1 MAIDLYQEVTL
12 TQDLPEYQLR
22 AGDLATV
29 IDIVPH
35 PTVGEDGYI
44 LEVFNAI
51 GVSLAVIIVPQSV
64 VKALESDTI
73 LTVRS
78 LLKTA

>member
-22 AGDLATV
+22 AGYLATV

>member
-51 GVSLAVIIVPQSV
+51 GVSLAVIIGPHSV

>member
-12 TQDLPEYQLR
+12 KQDLPEYQLR

-35 PTVGEDGYI
+35 PTGGEDGYI
-44 LEVFNAI
+44 LEIFNAI
-51 GVSLAVIIVPQSV
+51 GVSLAVIIVPQSA

>member
-12 TQDLPEYQLR
+12 KQDLPEYQLR

-51 GVSLAVIIVPQSV
+51 GVSLAVIIVPQSA

>member
-1 MAIDLYQEVTL
+1 MAIELYQEVTL
-12 TQDLPEYQLR
+12 KQDLPEYQLR

-35 PTVGEDGYI
+35 PTVGEDGYV

-51 GVSLAVIIVPQSV
+51 GVSLAVIIVPQSA

>member
-12 TQDLPEYQLR
+12 KQDLPEYQLR

>member
-1 MAIDLYQEVTL
+1 MTIDLYQEVIL
-12 TQDLPEYQLR
+12 KQDLPEYQLK

-29 IDIVPH
+29 IDIVSH
-35 PTVGEDGYI
+35 PTGKEDGYV

-51 GVSLAVIIVPQSV
+51 GVSLTVIIVPQSA

>member
-1 MAIDLYQEVTL
+1 MTIDLYQEVIL
-12 TQDLPEYQLR
+12 KQDLPEYQLK

-29 IDIVPH
+29 IDIVLH
-35 PTVGEDGYI
+35 PTGKEDGYV

-51 GVSLAVIIVPQSV
+51 GVSLTVIIVPQSA